1 MCVLLSTESLS
12 SRNSELLAPPTLS
25 GEQNAYIP
33 FVFAKDCIQKVM
45 AYMLLCFFFFI
56 VNHFY
61 FNCYLYFYFIV
72 IK

>member
-33 FVFAKDCIQKVM
+33 FVFAKDCIQKVT
-45 AYMLLCFFFFI
+45 AYMLLCVLFF
-56 VNHFY
+56 
-61 FNCYLYFYFIV
+61 LL
-72 IK
+72 